1 LQKEVDTLEMAKNQD
16 RAEMELLRSANKKL
30 SNDNK
35 ILRAQNDSLTRVNS
49 LQKDELIKRK
59 VLKILISMIYEL

>member
-16 RAEMELLRSANKKL
+16 RAEMEQLRSANKKF

-59 VLKILISMIYEL
+59 VLKINLSR